1 MSGKTINELLEEFND
16 PPFTAED
23 YKRELAEVNA
33 GFLAAGVQLE
43 DIEPLIRNHD
53 YIHDGG
59 TIDTLAERW
68 ISLMAF
74 KPYIDEE

>member
-1 MSGKTINELLEEFND
+1 MKTINELLEEFND

-23 YKRELAEVNA
+23 FARERLVLIAEFRLKYALNNEDQINEAIRTYRLPCVND
-33 GFLAAGVQLE
+33 LV
-43 DIEPLIRNHD
+43 
-53 YIHDGG
+53 
-59 TIDTLAERW
+59 ERW